1 MPRFAGSCYNP
12 ATTKMCLQSLNG
24 GGIYIPLPSVN
35 CGMMDL
41 PSIKEIGASDTQLAP
56 TWRSG
61 RDSNPR
67 VVSHKLISSFAR
79 HGTGE
84 RKTGRNRLFR
94 PREFG
99 GVSRVLASGKP
110 ENGVGTS
117 KNGMPGLGRKKTGFL
132 EKCENGC
139 KMSGRGKRLAGQ
151 RILDRSTGSARHKCE
166 KKKRKMKSSVWHDGF
181 FRVQILLKE
190 NPDMSKTKQ
199 YSDPLEQQI
208 AERLAGYPDP
218 MSRTDFRTACRI
230 GTRTS
235 LYLLQSGLVPCT
247 HTGKKTRCY
256 KIAKADVAEY
266 LRRREYDPHR
276 YAAPSGWY
284 KNYPDH
290 KPPATSVVSSINYE
304 IVSRLLIHQYFEEQ
318 LADAPDVLTVAQIAQ
333 VTGYSIKAVS
343 RWCSEGRLRSI
354 IKQPKFM
361 VPKVWLLDFLAS
373 NDYNNIC
380 RKSGKHYA
388 MIQTVSERK

>member
-1 MPRFAGSCYNP
+1 MNK
-12 ATTKMCLQSLNG
+12 TKKNLNLQNEHIIEPHENSTKRANLPVKNWASKSLNADRAG
-24 GGIYIPLPSVN
+24 KPLAAA
-35 CGMMDL
+35 
-41 PSIKEIGASDTQLAP
+41 SIEQP
-56 TWRSG
+56 
-61 RDSNPR
+61 SNPP
-67 VVSHKLISSFAR
+67 SA
-79 HGTGE
+79 
-84 RKTGRNRLFR
+84 
-94 PREFG
+94 PRAPD
-99 GVSRVLASGKP
+99 S
-110 ENGVGTS
+110 
-117 KNGMPGLGRKKTGFL
+117 L
-132 EKCENGC
+132 EK
-139 KMSGRGKRLAGQ
+139 
-151 RILDRSTGSARHKCE
+151 
-166 KKKRKMKSSVWHDGF
+166 
-181 FRVQILLKE
+181 
-190 NPDMSKTKQ
+190 
-199 YSDPLEQQI
+199 QI
-208 AERLAGYPDP
+208 AERLADYPDP

-266 LRRREYDPHR
+266 LRRREYDPHH

-304 IVSRLLIHQYFEEQ
+304 IVSRLLIRQYFEEQ
-318 LADAPDVLTVAQIAQ
+318 LAGAPDVLTVAQIAQ
-333 VTGYSIKAVS
+333 ATGYSTKAVS

-361 VPKVWLLDFLAS
+361 VPKVWLLDFLTS

-388 MIQTVSERK
+388 MIREVGKK

>member
-1 MPRFAGSCYNP
+1 
-12 ATTKMCLQSLNG
+12 
-24 GGIYIPLPSVN
+24 
-35 CGMMDL
+35 
-41 PSIKEIGASDTQLAP
+41 
-56 TWRSG
+56 
-61 RDSNPR
+61 
-67 VVSHKLISSFAR
+67 
-79 HGTGE
+79 
-84 RKTGRNRLFR
+84 
-94 PREFG
+94 
-99 GVSRVLASGKP
+99 
-110 ENGVGTS
+110 
-117 KNGMPGLGRKKTGFL
+117 
-132 EKCENGC
+132 
-139 KMSGRGKRLAGQ
+139 
-151 RILDRSTGSARHKCE
+151 
-166 KKKRKMKSSVWHDGF
+166 
-181 FRVQILLKE
+181 
-190 NPDMSKTKQ
+190 MSKTQKNLNLQ
-199 YSDPLEQQI
+199 NEYKPLDAAPVEQSFSPPSAPRAPDTLERQI
-208 AERLAGYPDP
+208 AERLADYPDP

-333 VTGYSIKAVS
+333 ATGYSIKAVS
-343 RWCSEGRLRSI
+343 RWCSEGRLKSI

-361 VPKVWLLDFLAS
+361 VPKVWLLDFLTS

-388 MIQTVSERK
+388 MIRAIKEIK